1 MNSRFINVLMFAAGA
16 AIGSA
21 VTWKFVKTRYER
33 IAQEEIDSVKQ
44 TFTEMMSI
52 RPKQNDD
59 EICDES
65 EDYHGRSRQINWSD
79 FEDLYDD
86 ENEDNEFYEEDAND
100 AVEQD
105 LREYG
110 RLIDKYTNIDKKG
123 GVQSVTKE
131 PYVIA
136 PYDFGELDDY
146 RKFELTY
153 YADDVLEDEDYNII
167 EDSEELLGRDS
178 LTTFGEYED
187 DSVFVRNEK
196 LRADFQILRD
206 PRTYE
211 EAKSVKPHQVDDE

>member
-1 MNSRFINVLMFAAGA
+1 MNSKFINVLVFAAGA

-33 IAQEEIDSVKQ
+33 IAQEEIDSVKK

-52 RPKQNDD
+52 RPDQNDN
-59 EICDES
+59 EICDEY
-65 EDYHGRSRQINWSD
+65 EAYQGRSTQIDWSD
-79 FEDLYDD
+79 LEDLDED
-86 ENEDNEFYEEDAND
+86 ENEDAEFYEEDAND
-100 AVEQD
+100 AAERD

-110 RLIDKYTNIDKKG
+110 RLINQYTSIDMKG
-123 GVQSVTKE
+123 GVKTVTKE

-136 PYDFGELDDY
+136 PYDYGEIDGY

-153 YADDVLEDEDYNII
+153 YKDDVLEDEEYNII

-187 DSVFVRNEK
+187 DAVFVRNEK

-206 PRTYE
+206 PRTYA